1 VQEWLD
7 FARGPLFAV
16 TFLIMVLGLARHLLI
31 QLVLVVRARHL
42 LRGVPW
48 RTILADALTWT
59 LPVRHLVRG
68 TVAFTVVSFLFHLG
82 LVLVPV
88 FLADH
93 IALWERFL
101 GVPLPALSAPVADLL
116 TLVAIGCGLVLLA
129 YRIVVPRMRALSR
142 ASDYLVLVMVMVPV
156 VSGYLAAHPASN
168 PLPWQVMM
176 LIHLLSAEALFVVVP
191 FSKLAH
197 MVLFPFERLSQAYW
211 RLRPGAGDEVARALW
226 GEEVRV

>member
-1 VQEWLD
+1 VQAWLD

-31 QLVLVVRARHL
+31 QLVLIVRGRRL
-42 LRGVPW
+42 LRRVPW
-48 RTILADALTWT
+48 RTILGDVLTWA

-68 TVAFTVVSFLFHLG
+68 TVVFTVVSFLFHLG
-82 LVLVPV
+82 VVLVPV

-101 GVPLPALSAPVADLL
+101 GVDLPAFSVPVADLL
-116 TLVAIGCGLVLLA
+116 TLLAIGCGLLLLG
-129 YRIVVPRMRALSR
+129 YRIVVPRARALSR
-142 ASDYLVLVMVMVPV
+142 PGDYLVLLVVMLPA
-156 VSGYLAAHPASN
+156 VSGFLAAHPACN
-168 PLPWQVMM
+168 PLPWQAMM
-176 LIHLLSAEALFVVVP
+176 LIHLLSAEALFVIVP

-211 RLRPGAGDEVARALW
+211 HLGPIAGEEVARALW
-226 GEEVRV
+226 GEEARV